1 MKLLETMRVI
11 FLLTLICIVG
21 SGCGGSQVSD
31 QPDLGTVTGTVTM
44 DGTALPGAMVIFSPE
59 KGRSSMGTTDSE
71 GKYEMIY
78 VGDTKGAKLGNHKIS
93 ITTVQEG
100 NSEESGEETA
110 TTFKETIPAKYNT
123 KTTLT
128 EIVKEG
134 DNVFDFELT
143 SK

>member
-1 MKLLETMRVI
+1 MKLLETARVI
-11 FLLTLICIVG
+11 FLLNLICIVG
-21 SGCGGSQVSD
+21 SGCGGSQASD
-31 QPDLGTVTGTVTM
+31 QPDLGSVTGTITM
-44 DGTALPGAMVIFSPE
+44 DGAALPGAMVIFSPE

-71 GKYEMIY
+71 GKYEMVY
-78 VGDTKGAKLGNHKIS
+78 VGDTKGAKLGTHKIS

-100 NSEESGEETA
+100 NSEESGEEA
-110 TTFKETIPAKYNT
+110 AIAFKETIPAKYNT

-134 DNVFDFELT
+134 DNLFDFELT